1 MEEIPRLAACK
12 TLASKRQVHRAPGRD
27 SCHLLAHVAAQ
38 DCGHN
43 GARPPLPQLRRYRP
57 QPIMDAL
64 RPRPVIEIQQIGVG
78 CPPPGA
84 LVNMR
89 FNSCSNN
96 PPGHWQWPRPPAG
109 VFWDIKGSNRP
120 TLSRLNTISQSS
132 RFNTEP
138 RACAPAKTSRHS
150 ACAWLYAQAHC
161 AAKK

>member
-1 MEEIPRLAACK
+1 MVLDRRSLSYAA
-12 TLASKRQVHRAPGRD
+12 
-27 SCHLLAHVAAQ
+27 
-38 DCGHN
+38 N
-43 GARPPLPQLRRYRP
+43 
-57 QPIMDAL
+57 
-64 RPRPVIEIQQIGVG
+64 
-78 CPPPGA
+78 
-84 LVNMR
+84 
-89 FNSCSNN
+89 
-96 PPGHWQWPRPPAG
+96 WQWPRPPAG